1 MYLHVAGAKIHL
13 EIHGG
18 VSRGRRAVLAVRRR
32 QMMGMKGVQLLGRV
46 ELLMM
51 QGGLVIAAEGVPS
64 RLVPRPAP
72 TPGPA
77 STAPADASAA
87 SANTQYASSAPTP
100 SSVAHVAATAAAS
113 STGWYLVRAC
123 LTLPPAGPTWNKWYR
138 DFNCADLGG

>member
-18 VSRGRRAVLAVRRR
+18 VSCGRRAVLAVRRR

-77 STAPADASAA
+77 STAPSDASPA
-87 SANTQYASSAPTP
+87 SANTQYASSAPAP
-100 SSVAHVAATAAAS
+100 SAASVAHVAATAAAS
-113 STGWYLVRAC
+113 STSWYLV
-123 LTLPPAGPTWNKWYR
+123 
-138 DFNCADLGG
+138 